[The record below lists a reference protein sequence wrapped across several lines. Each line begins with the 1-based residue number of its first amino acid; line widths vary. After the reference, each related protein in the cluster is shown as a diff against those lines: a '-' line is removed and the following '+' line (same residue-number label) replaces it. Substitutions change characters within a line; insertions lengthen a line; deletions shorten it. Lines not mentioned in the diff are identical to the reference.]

1 MKNIFKVT
9 LFLVFSLTLL
19 SSCSKEDDYSIP
31 PYKPL
36 FFNEGFEEIPRANTG
51 ANQFITLEGWSNVSL
66 NGGARKWEAR
76 YYSAD
81 GQYAQLQAFQS
92 NETNMDTWLISPALN
107 FDLTENEGLIFSYKQ
122 AFYNGQPLSVLIS
135 TNYDGSNTAQAINNA
150 TWTDM
155 NVVLPDF
162 LTTGYPSSFSK
173 SEIIDLSEFDGTV
186 YIAFRYKGS
195 SSGISTTFQLDDI
208 KLFENK

>member
-9 LFLVFSLTLL
+9 LFFVFSLTLL

-81 GQYAQLQAFQS
+81 GQYAQLRHFRATKQ
-92 NETNMDTWLISPALN
+92 TWIL
-107 FDLTENEGLIFSYKQ
+107 G
-122 AFYNGQPLSVLIS
+122 
-135 TNYDGSNTAQAINNA
+135 
-150 TWTDM
+150 
-155 NVVLPDF
+155 
-162 LTTGYPSSFSK
+162 
-173 SEIIDLSEFDGTV
+173 
-186 YIAFRYKGS
+186 
-195 SSGISTTFQLDDI
+195 
-208 KLFENK
+208 